1 MFLRAFWEA
10 QMHAYEHAAGWVS
23 HGARMLNIVD
33 KRKLTFLRVLHDTD
47 LLELQDGAVSLRLM
61 NGSKERDC

>member
-23 HGARMLNIVD
+23 RGTMILDDVD
-33 KRKLTFLRVLHDTD
+33 RKKLTSSRVLNDTD
-47 LLELQDGAVSLRLM
+47 LLELQD
-61 NGSKERDC
+61 